1 MRVLVACSLVAC
13 TAPAPKPAGPAAPRA
28 PQTTKS
34 AGSNEPHA
42 PVDVIATLS
51 ADRQHA
57 TWLVPGPMQLALGG
71 ASQDAVEGAA
81 QVEVE
86 VLEQQGADAHVGV
99 RLSHVRFA
107 LWTARARLLA
117 VLSEDARIDGDFGA
131 SSEVVLRAGA
141 QVRRLAH
148 DGTRT
153 KIRYVGALE
162 VEGWVSD
169 DMLSDRGAAGRV
181 RGGRV
186 PTGRKSLMV
195 TPGTVIRTEARW
207 IGRQLA
213 VMNQSYFL
221 DTVAEVGDGWYEVAY
236 EDSDVRVHGFASTRD
251 PPGRTHRRPSPAP
264 QPAQYAPNATVPN
277 HTCLFVNDEPIG
289 FLVGDQQV
297 LLEPAARTGWM
308 TITIDTTPWGP
319 IQFDAHGPNESS
331 LETCGT

>member
-1 MRVLVACSLVAC
+1 MPPSEA
-13 TAPAPKPAGPAAPRA
+13 
-28 PQTTKS
+28 
-34 AGSNEPHA
+34 HA

-51 ADRQHA
+51 ADRLNT

-71 ASQDAVEGAA
+71 TSQDATEGAP
-81 QVEVE
+81 QIEVE

-117 VLSEDARIDGDFGA
+117 VLSEDARIDGDFGVGA
-131 SSEVVLRAGA
+131 SSNEVVLHAGA

-148 DGTRT
+148 EGTRT

-162 VEGWVSD
+162 VEGWVND
-169 DMLSDRGAAGRV
+169 EALSDLGAAGRV
-181 RGGRV
+181 RGARV

-207 IGRQLA
+207 IGKQLA

-251 PPGRTHRRPSPAP
+251 PPGRTHRRASPSPQPP
-264 QPAQYAPNATVPN
+264 QYTPNATVPN

-297 LLEPAARTGWM
+297 LLEPGARAGWLA
-308 TITIDTTPWGP
+308 ITIDTPPWGP
-319 IQFDAHGPNESS
+319 IQFDAHGANESS
-331 LETCGT
+331 LEPCGT